1 MSPSSYTACM
11 SILRSAVA
19 LLGLSVLAGCGA
31 APAAAGA
38 DFPDTSSPPAAVIE
52 ALPEGFYDEAG
63 GFAHRVIE
71 GYLAMSDSITAE
83 GGWGHERM
91 RAVVTPAWFPLEEE
105 GFAHFRDARER
116 TVGQSILE
124 SSQVQLARKT
134 PEGFLDIGVITCVD
148 TTRVLVVGSDDD
160 DPPPAVMEWLGTG
173 ALAEVAPE
181 DGEIIDGY
189 FETSTARPGDRR
201 AVVFWLVGESLDQLR
216 IDHSEQWWGITL
228 CQ

>member
-1 MSPSSYTACM
+1 M
-11 SILRSAVA
+11 SIFRSAVA
-19 LLGLSVLAGCGA
+19 LLGLSVLAGCQV
-31 APAAAGA
+31 APAAGGTGS
-38 DFPDTSSPPAAVIE
+38 PDTSGPPAAVIE

-71 GYLAMSDSITAE
+71 DYLAMSDSITAE
-83 GGWGHERM
+83 GGWGQERM
-91 RAVVTPAWFPLEEE
+91 RDVVTPEWFPLEEE
-105 GFAHFRDARER
+105 GFAHFRDAGER

-134 PEGFLDIGVITCVD
+134 PEGVLDIGVITCVD
-148 TTRVLVVGSDDD
+148 TTRVLVVGPDDE
-160 DPPPAVMEWLGTG
+160 DPPEAVMEWLGAG
-173 ALAEVAPE
+173 LLAEAAPE
-181 DGEIIDGY
+181 DWDTIDAY
-189 FETSTARPGDRR
+189 FETSLARPGDRR